1 MNSTKM
7 KHDVTQLAVLGIR
20 VETNHVFYVGDYRYT
35 ELNNAID
42 AANRAKGIK
51 RQDTAAKSKRK
62 GLA

>member
-1 MNSTKM
+1 M